1 LFIDRPHPYSF
12 AMSDPNFLR
21 ELIIVLTATIAIVF
35 VFQKLRLPNIV
46 GFLLTGV
53 IIGPHGFQLIQ
64 SVDEVE
70 TLAEIGVVLLLF
82 TIGLEFS
89 LETILS
95 VQRRVVWAGLLQVV
109 LTTLVVLAVARLLGA
124 SVEVG
129 LFYGFLVSL
138 SSTAIVLRIYHD
150 RGEINSLQGR
160 LASGLLLFQD
170 LCVVPM
176 MLLLP
181 VLAGS
186 GQDSIFFIVW
196 VLAKSLITLVAIV
209 WTARKLLPQLLHQ
222 VALLRNREIF
232 VLFVVLVCF
241 GTAWLTS
248 ETGLSLA
255 LGALVAGLVISES
268 ELSHQIVADIL
279 PLRDCFSGIFFI
291 SIGMLL
297 NLGLLSQDFR
307 ITLFELLLMIGIKSL
322 VLFAVFWWLYRSIRL
337 GVVLGLGLAQIGEF
351 SFVLAKAGI
360 NFKLLSP
367 ADGQIFLAASILSM
381 MATPFLIQ
389 WAHTW
394 AFGFEGL
401 FKDIGFNRSTGDGA
415 NETASATGHV
425 IVVGYGLNGQ
435 NLAQVLKEVSIPYRV
450 LEMDP
455 DLVHSAKTGGE
466 PISFGDGTRPEILQ
480 QVGIDKA
487 RVLVVAISD
496 PATTARLV
504 SQARRLRTDLY
515 IIVRT
520 RYVAEIDHLYR
531 LGANQVIPEEFETS
545 VEIFARVLQEYH
557 IPRNVISL
565 QVDLIRREHYGT
577 LRGIRLQGKRLD
589 ALSQFLVGT
598 TSDIFS
604 IVEASP
610 AIGKS
615 LEEINLP
622 LRSGVSVIA
631 VVRDGKSY
639 PNVGNDFKLAVGD
652 MLVLLGGHK
661 ALDDA
666 AQILNPAGDNQS

>member
-1 LFIDRPHPYSF
+1 
-12 AMSDPNFLR
+12 MSDPNFLR
-21 ELIIVLTATIAIVF
+21 ELVIVLTATIAIVF

-64 SVDEVE
+64 SVDQVE
-70 TLAEIGVVLLLF
+70 SLAEIGVVLLLF

-186 GQDSIFFIVW
+186 GQDSIFLIVW
-196 VLAKSLITLVAIV
+196 VLAKSLITLLVIV
-209 WTARKLLPQLLHQ
+209 WTARKLLPRLLHQ

-248 ETGLSLA
+248 ESGLSLA

-307 ITLFELLLMIGIKSL
+307 ITLLELLLMIGIKSM

-389 WAHTW
+389 WAHAW

-401 FKDIGFNRSTGDGA
+401 FKDIGFNRSTSGAA

-435 NLAQVLKEVSIPYRV
+435 NLARVLKEVSIPYRV

-455 DLVHSAKTGGE
+455 DLVRSAKAGGE
-466 PISFGDGTRPEILQ
+466 PISFGDGTRPELLQ

-487 RVLVVAISD
+487 RILVVAISD
-496 PATTARLV
+496 PAATARLV

-577 LRGIRLQGKRLD
+577 LRGIRLQGKQLD

-666 AQILNPAGDNQS
+666 AQIVNPAATIN

>member
-1 LFIDRPHPYSF
+1 
-12 AMSDPNFLR
+12 MSDPIFLR
-21 ELIIVLTATIAIVF
+21 ELVIVLTATIAIVF

-46 GFLLTGV
+46 GFLLAGV

-64 SVDEVE
+64 SVGQVE
-70 TLAEIGVVLLLF
+70 NLAEIGVVLLLF

-109 LTTLVVLAVARLLGA
+109 LTTLVVLVVACLLGA

-186 GQDSIFFIVW
+186 GQDSIFLIVW
-196 VLAKSLITLVAIV
+196 VLAKSLITLVVIV
-209 WTARKLLPQLLHQ
+209 WTARKLLPRLLHQ

-248 ETGLSLA
+248 ESGLSLA

-279 PLRDCFSGIFFI
+279 PMRDCFSGIFFI
-291 SIGMLL
+291 SVGMLL

-307 ITLFELLLMIGIKSL
+307 IALLELLLMIGIKSL
-322 VLFAVFWWLYRSIRL
+322 VLFAVFWWLYRSVRL

-389 WAHTW
+389 WSHAW

-401 FKDIGFNRSTGDGA
+401 FKDIGFNRSTSGGA
-415 NETASATGHV
+415 NETPSATGHV

-435 NLAQVLKEVSIPYRV
+435 NLARVLKEVGIPYRV

-455 DLVHSAKTGGE
+455 DLVRSAKAGGE
-466 PISFGDGTRPEILQ
+466 PISFGDGTRPELLQ
-480 QVGIDKA
+480 QVGIAKA

-496 PATTARLV
+496 PAATARLV

-565 QVDLIRREHYGT
+565 QVDLIRKEHYGT
-577 LRGIRLQGKRLD
+577 LRGIQLQGKQLD

-604 IVEASP
+604 IIEKSP
-610 AIGKS
+610 AIGRS

-622 LRSGVSVIA
+622 SRSGVSVIA

-639 PNVGNDFKLAVGD
+639 PNVDNDFKLAVGD

-666 AQILNPAGDNQS
+666 AQILNPSGDNNAS

>member
-1 LFIDRPHPYSF
+1 
-12 AMSDPNFLR
+12 MSDPNFLR
-21 ELIIVLTATIAIVF
+21 QLIIVLTATIAIVF
-35 VFQKLRLPNIV
+35 VFQKLRLPTIV
-46 GFLLTGV
+46 GFLLAGV

-64 SVDEVE
+64 SVDQVE

-109 LTTLVVLAVARLLGA
+109 LTTLVVMAVASLLGV

-138 SSTAIVLRIYHD
+138 SSTAIVLKIYHD

-186 GQDSIFFIVW
+186 GQNSIFLIVW
-196 VLAKSLITLVAIV
+196 VLVKSLITLGVIV
-209 WTARKLLPQLLHQ
+209 WTARQFLPQLLHQ

-241 GTAWLTS
+241 GIAWLTS
-248 ETGLSLA
+248 ESGLSLA
-255 LGALVAGLVISES
+255 LGALVAGLIISES

-291 SIGMLL
+291 SVGMLL
-297 NLGLLSQDFR
+297 NLGLLSQDYH
-307 ITLFELLLMIGIKSL
+307 IALMELLLMIGIKSL
-322 VLFAVFWWLYRSIRL
+322 VLFGVFWWLYRSIRL

-351 SFVLAKAGI
+351 SFILAKAGI

-367 ADGQIFLAASILSM
+367 GDGQIFLAASILSM
-381 MATPFLIQ
+381 IATPFLIQ
-389 WAHTW
+389 WAHAW
-394 AFGFEGL
+394 AFGFEGFL
-401 FKDIGFNRSTGDGA
+401 SDVGVDR
-415 NETASATGHV
+415 ASRAEASENVPATGHV
-425 IVVGYGLNGQ
+425 VVVGYGLNGR

-455 DLVHSAKTGGE
+455 DLVRSAKAAGE

-480 QVGIDKA
+480 QLGIQQA
-487 RVLVVAISD
+487 RVLVIAISD
-496 PATTARLV
+496 PTATARLV
-504 SQARRLRTDLY
+504 FQARRLRADLY

-545 VEIFARVLQEYH
+545 VEIFAHVLQEYH
-557 IPRNVISL
+557 VPRNVISL
-565 QVDLIRREHYGT
+565 QVDLIRKEHYGT
-577 LRGIRLQGKRLD
+577 LRGIRLQGKQLD

-604 IVEASP
+604 IVEESP
-610 AIGKS
+610 AVGKS

-622 LRSGVSVIA
+622 SKSGVSVIA

-639 PNVGNDFKLAVGD
+639 PSVGNDFKLAAGD
-652 MLVLLGGHK
+652 MLILLGGHK

-666 AQILNPAGDNQS
+666 AQMLNPADGSGQR

>member
-1 LFIDRPHPYSF
+1 
-12 AMSDPNFLR
+12 MSDPNFLR
-21 ELIIVLTATIAIVF
+21 ELVIVLTATIAIVF

-64 SVDEVE
+64 SVDQVE
-70 TLAEIGVVLLLF
+70 ILAEIGVVLLLF

-109 LTTLVVLAVARLLGA
+109 LTTLVVLAVARLLGV

-186 GQDSIFFIVW
+186 GQDSIFLIVW

-209 WTARKLLPQLLHQ
+209 WTARKLLPRLLHQ

-232 VLFVVLVCF
+232 VLFVVLVCL

-297 NLGLLSQDFR
+297 NLGLLSQDLR
-307 ITLFELLLMIGIKSL
+307 ITLLELLLMIGIKSL

-367 ADGQIFLAASILSM
+367 GDGQIFLAASILSM

-389 WAHTW
+389 WVHAW
-394 AFGFEGL
+394 SFGFEGL
-401 FKDIGFNRSTGDGA
+401 FKDIGFNRSTSGGA

-435 NLAQVLKEVSIPYRV
+435 NLARVLKEVGIPYRV

-455 DLVHSAKTGGE
+455 DLVRSAKAGGE
-466 PISFGDGTRPEILQ
+466 PIAFGDGTRPEILQ
-480 QVGIDKA
+480 QVGIENA

-496 PATTARLV
+496 PAATARLV

-520 RYVAEIDHLYR
+520 RYVAEIDRLYR

-565 QVDLIRREHYGT
+565 QVDLIRKEHYGT
-577 LRGIRLQGKRLD
+577 LRGIRLQGKQLD

-610 AIGKS
+610 AVGKS

-639 PNVGNDFKLAVGD
+639 PNVGNDFKLAVSD

-666 AQILNPAGDNQS
+666 AQILNPAGDKQS

>member
-1 LFIDRPHPYSF
+1 
-12 AMSDPNFLR
+12 MSDPIFLR
-21 ELIIVLTATIAIVF
+21 ELVIVLTATIAIVF

-46 GFLLTGV
+46 GFLLAGV

-64 SVDEVE
+64 SVGQVE
-70 TLAEIGVVLLLF
+70 NLAEIGVVLLLF

-95 VQRRVVWAGLLQVV
+95 VQRRVVWAGFLQVV

-129 LFYGFLVSL
+129 FFYGFLVSL

-186 GQDSIFFIVW
+186 GQDSIFLIVW
-196 VLAKSLITLVAIV
+196 VLAKSLITLVVIV
-209 WTARKLLPQLLHQ
+209 WTARKLLPRLLHQ

-248 ETGLSLA
+248 ESGLSLA

-291 SIGMLL
+291 SVGMLL
-297 NLGLLSQDFR
+297 NLGILSQDFR
-307 ITLFELLLMIGIKSL
+307 IALMELLLMIGIKSL
-322 VLFAVFWWLYRSIRL
+322 VLFAVFWWLYRSVRL

-360 NFKLLSP
+360 NFQLLNA

-381 MATPFLIQ
+381 MATPFLIH
-389 WAHTW
+389 WSHAW

-401 FKDIGFNRSTGDGA
+401 FKDIGFNRSTSGGA
-415 NETASATGHV
+415 NETPSTTGHV

-435 NLAQVLKEVSIPYRV
+435 NLARVLKEVGIPYRV

-455 DLVHSAKTGGE
+455 DLVRSAKAGGE
-466 PISFGDGTRPEILQ
+466 PISFGDGTRPELLQ
-480 QVGIDKA
+480 QVEIAKA

-496 PATTARLV
+496 PAATARLV

-565 QVDLIRREHYGT
+565 QVDLIRKEHYGT
-577 LRGIRLQGKRLD
+577 LRGIQLQGKQLD

-604 IVEASP
+604 IIEKSP
-610 AIGKS
+610 AVGKS

-622 LRSGVSVIA
+622 SRSGVSVIA
-631 VVRDGKSY
+631 VVREGKSY
-639 PNVGNDFKLAVGD
+639 PNVDNDFKLAVGD

-666 AQILNPAGDNQS
+666 AQILNPSGDNNAS

>member
-1 LFIDRPHPYSF
+1 
-12 AMSDPNFLR
+12 MSDPNFLR

-64 SVDEVE
+64 SVDQVE

-435 NLAQVLKEVSIPYRV
+435 NLARVLKEVSIPYRV

>member
-1 LFIDRPHPYSF
+1 
-12 AMSDPNFLR
+12 MSDPNFLPQ
-21 ELIIVLTATIAIVF
+21 LIIVLTATLAIVF
-35 VFQKLRLPNIV
+35 VFQKLRLPTIV
-46 GFLLTGV
+46 GFLLAGV
-53 IIGPHGFQLIQ
+53 IMGPNGFQFIK
-64 SVDEVE
+64 SVSEVE

-95 VQRRVVWAGLLQVV
+95 VQRRIIWAGFLQVI
-109 LTTLVVLAVARLLGA
+109 LTTLIVWMVARLLGVSA
-124 SVEVG
+124 GVG
-129 LFYGFLVSL
+129 IFYGFLLSL
-138 SSTAIVLRIYHD
+138 SSTAIVLRIYHE
-150 RGEINSLQGR
+150 RREIDSLQGR
-160 LASGLLLFQD
+160 LAGGILLFQD
-170 LCVVPM
+170 LCIVPM

-186 GQDSIFFIVW
+186 GQGSAVLIVW
-196 VLAKSLITLVAIV
+196 AVAKALGALIIIV
-209 WTARKLLPQLLHQ
+209 WAARKLLPWLLHQ
-222 VALLRNREIF
+222 VAVLRNREIF
-232 VLFVVLVCF
+232 ILFVVLVCL

-248 ETGLSLA
+248 ESGLSLA

-291 SIGMLL
+291 SVGMLFNFEFL
-297 NLGLLSQDFR
+297 SRDFLTPLLD
-307 ITLFELLLMIGIKSL
+307 LLLMVGIKGL
-322 VLFAVFWWLYRSIRL
+322 VLFVVFWWLYRSIRL
-337 GVVLGLGLAQIGEF
+337 AVVLGLSLAQIGEF
-351 SFVLAKAGI
+351 SFILAKAGI
-360 NFKLLSP
+360 NYKLLSP
-367 ADGQIFLAASILSM
+367 ADEQIFLGASILSM

-389 WAHTW
+389 WAHGLGFGIE
-394 AFGFEGL
+394 AFFGGV
-401 FKDIGFNRSTGDGA
+401 DSADRSRDGA
-415 NETASATGHV
+415 AETSSTNGHV

-435 NLAQVLKEVSIPYRV
+435 NLARVLKEVSIPYRV

-455 DLVHSAKTGGE
+455 DLVRSAKAAGE
-466 PISFGDGTRPEILQ
+466 PILFGDGTQPEILRQ
-480 QVGIDKA
+480 AAISTA

-496 PATTARLV
+496 AVATARLV
-504 SQARRLRTDLY
+504 AQARRLRSDLY
-515 IIVRT
+515 IVVRT

-557 IPRNVISL
+557 VPRNVISL

-577 LRGIRLQGKRLD
+577 LRGLRLQGKQLD

-598 TSDIFS
+598 TSDVFS
-604 IVEASP
+604 IVAGSP

-615 LEEINLP
+615 LDEIDLGS
-622 LRSGVSVIA
+622 RSGVSVVA

-639 PNVGNDFKLAVGD
+639 PNVGNDFKLAAGD
-652 MLVLLGGHK
+652 MLILLGGHK

-666 AQILNPAGDNQS
+666 GQILNPATERNES

>member
-1 LFIDRPHPYSF
+1 
-12 AMSDPNFLR
+12 MSDPSVLR
-21 ELIIVLTATIAIVF
+21 ELVIVLTATIAIVF

-46 GFLLTGV
+46 GFLLAGV

-64 SVDEVE
+64 SVGQVE
-70 TLAEIGVVLLLF
+70 NLAEIGVVLLLF

-186 GQDSIFFIVW
+186 GQDSIFLIVW
-196 VLAKSLITLVAIV
+196 VLAKSLITLVVIV
-209 WTARKLLPQLLHQ
+209 WTARKLLPRLLHQ

-248 ETGLSLA
+248 ESGLSLA

-291 SIGMLL
+291 SVGMLL
-297 NLGLLSQDFR
+297 NLGILSQDFR
-307 ITLFELLLMIGIKSL
+307 IALLELLLMIGIKSL
-322 VLFAVFWWLYRSIRL
+322 VLFAVFWWLYRSVRL

-360 NFKLLSP
+360 NFQLLSA

-381 MATPFLIQ
+381 MATPFLIH
-389 WAHTW
+389 WSHAW

-401 FKDIGFNRSTGDGA
+401 FKDIGFNRSTSGGA
-415 NETASATGHV
+415 NETPSATGHV

-435 NLAQVLKEVSIPYRV
+435 NLARVLKEVGIPYRV

-455 DLVHSAKTGGE
+455 DLVRSAKAGGE
-466 PISFGDGTRPEILQ
+466 PISFGDGTRPELLQ
-480 QVGIDKA
+480 QVGIEKA

-496 PATTARLV
+496 PAATARLV

-565 QVDLIRREHYGT
+565 QVDLIRKEHYGT
-577 LRGIRLQGKRLD
+577 LRGIQLQGKQLD

-604 IVEASP
+604 IIEKSP
-610 AIGKS
+610 AVGKS
-615 LEEINLP
+615 LGEINLP
-622 LRSGVSVIA
+622 SRSGVSVIA
-631 VVRDGKSY
+631 VVREGKSY
-639 PNVGNDFKLAVGD
+639 PNVDNDFKLAVGD

-666 AQILNPAGDNQS
+666 AQILNPSGDNNAS

>member
-1 LFIDRPHPYSF
+1 
-12 AMSDPNFLR
+12 MSDPNFLR

-35 VFQKLRLPNIV
+35 IFQKLRLPTIV

-53 IIGPHGFQLIQ
+53 IIGPHGFQLVQ
-64 SVDEVE
+64 DVGQVE

-95 VQRRVVWAGLLQVV
+95 VQRRLLLAGLFQVV
-109 LTTLVVLAVARLLGA
+109 LTTLVVLAVAHFLGA

-129 LFYGFLVSL
+129 IFYGFLVSL

-176 MLLLP
+176 MLILP

-186 GQDSIFFIVW
+186 GEDSLLLIAW
-196 VLAKSLITLVAIV
+196 VLAKSLIALVVIV
-209 WTARKLLPQLLHQ
+209 WTARKLLPRLLHQ

-232 VLFVVLVCF
+232 VLFIVLVCF

-279 PLRDCFSGIFFI
+279 PLRDCFSGLFFI

-297 NLGLLSQDFR
+297 NLALLSEDFR
-307 ITLFELLLMIGIKSL
+307 SPLLELLLMIGIKSL
-322 VLFAVFWWLYRSIRL
+322 VLFAIFWWLYRSIRL
-337 GVVLGLGLAQIGEF
+337 GVVLGVSLAQIGEF
-351 SFVLAKAGI
+351 SFILAKAGL
-360 NFKLLSP
+360 NYKLLSP

-381 MATPFLIQ
+381 VATPFLIQ
-389 WAHTW
+389 WTHAW
-394 AFGFEGL
+394 AFGFEGF
-401 FKDIGFNRSTGDGA
+401 FKEIGFSRSKRGD
-415 NETASATGHV
+415 ASENSAAAGHV

-435 NLAQVLKEVSIPYRV
+435 NLARVLKEVGIPYRV

-455 DLVHSAKTGGE
+455 DLVSSAKAGGE
-466 PISFGDGTRPEILQ
+466 PIFFGDGTRPEILR
-480 QVGIDKA
+480 QVAIEKA

-496 PATTARLV
+496 PAATARLV
-504 SQARRLRTDLY
+504 SQARRLRGDLY

-520 RYVAEIDHLYR
+520 RYVAEIDHLYG

-557 IPRNVISL
+557 VPRNVISL
-565 QVDLIRREHYGT
+565 QVDLIRKEHYGT
-577 LRGIRLQGKRLD
+577 LRGIRLQGKQLD
-589 ALSQFLVGT
+589 ALGQFLVGT

-610 AIGKS
+610 TVGKS

-622 LRSGVSVIA
+622 SRSGVSVIA

-639 PNVGNDFKLAVGD
+639 HNVGDDFRLAVGD
-652 MLVLLGGHK
+652 MLILLGGHK

-666 AQILNPAGDNQS
+666 AQILNPAGEK

>member
-1 LFIDRPHPYSF
+1 
-12 AMSDPNFLR
+12 
-21 ELIIVLTATIAIVF
+21 
-35 VFQKLRLPNIV
+35 
-46 GFLLTGV
+46 
-53 IIGPHGFQLIQ
+53 
-64 SVDEVE
+64 
-70 TLAEIGVVLLLF
+70 
-82 TIGLEFS
+82 
-89 LETILS
+89 
-95 VQRRVVWAGLLQVV
+95 
-109 LTTLVVLAVARLLGA
+109 VARLLGA

-186 GQDSIFFIVW
+186 GQDSIFLIVW

-209 WTARKLLPQLLHQ
+209 WTARKLLPRLLHQ

-307 ITLFELLLMIGIKSL
+307 IALLELLLMIGIKSM

-360 NFKLLSP
+360 NYKLLSP

-389 WAHTW
+389 WAHAW

-401 FKDIGFNRSTGDGA
+401 FKDIGFNRSTSGGA

-435 NLAQVLKEVSIPYRV
+435 NLARVLKEVSIPYRV

-455 DLVHSAKTGGE
+455 DLVRSAKAGGE
-466 PISFGDGTRPEILQ
+466 PISFGDGTRPELLQ

-496 PATTARLV
+496 PAATARLV

-565 QVDLIRREHYGT
+565 QVDLIRKEHYGT
-577 LRGIRLQGKRLD
+577 LRGIQLQGKQLD

-610 AIGKS
+610 AVGKS
-615 LEEINLP
+615 LEEITLP